1 MEVNNLFVT
10 EQTENGIFKCYQED
24 KSFKILSSYE
34 LENRDNQGAPLKA
47 HRVSQQC
54 FNDIGAEL
62 GSYQACIVNGYTKG
76 GYCGKVC
83 SGYNEDHLVV
93 FPPEAMCD
101 GVYDCQDLSDE
112 HNCGETIALCY
123 EDGSQQI
130 PNEYLCDG
138 SIHYC
143 VKDRPEVIDESD
155 RWCYSE
161 NINVNYT
168 LRPGAVS
175 WYKCRKMS
183 GFLHPSK
190 FCDGTN
196 DCGISYNDGG
206 YDELRCNPT
215 LHGYYL
221 RVDGDRLCQDNVT
234 RVIRYL
240 HPEQICGN
248 PRITTGAVE
257 TEEFRPCWKK
267 LDQIHC
273 NKEHTS
279 VHGLRCL
286 LEYHLEQYVTENI
299 HEFFDLELRNRLSY
313 NIYNEEREETI
324 ISKYLL
330 CDGDRDCEN
339 GIDEKCQDP
348 NEMIYVKNKKVSDHD
363 MNNNTRTCLIHR
375 HYICDG
381 HRDCLEGEDELESIC
396 ETEDWKKLPGCVRIG
411 ARDFADSTKTSL
423 IHVDWIN
430 DTITDCR
437 NGVDEEIRT
446 QICPVNFTNG
456 DRQIRN
462 FKNECPEVYKCTVE
476 MENRDSYVEII
487 DLCQSSLDTCERQ
500 NRICQAAKTR
510 PSIETTPIK
519 LLRVEIEGIVA
530 SKHVAPCLPGLMK
543 YRQFNCTTSDQHI
556 FGSKNRT
563 YGIMNTTWVYEE
575 KVRDCSFYFGE
586 TFLFLT
592 CNDLCFQREEYGRY
606 WYFHRKYA
614 QPRKCPFKQP
624 KYQDDLFRDSRE
636 TYPVARVTV
645 ENEFN
650 RGDLKLRLVAKTKN
664 DYQLKWF
671 GCDNGKVVLLNE
683 VCNLVNDCGDNSD
696 EWYCSNSV
704 SCPID
709 VHYDLNSL
717 EEHSKVARI
726 PLSSIHDGKVD
737 CKTVKGRNKN
747 DECAYGIFDGSYLL
761 SEYMGNTYKFAIAFG
776 VLATA
781 INSFVIAKNIWTLR
795 KTTIK
800 SVLFGDTIYILMI
813 SVGDFCIGVY
823 LLLLIMNH
831 WSFGDK
837 YCPLKYRWLS
847 SNTCNLLGALSTFGS
862 QISLLS
868 MTVMSILRARNLSK
882 SLSFR
887 FSRRLLAVYIIL
899 ALAVVI
905 LSVVIAVTPL
915 LDIFE
920 DYFLNGQVYG
930 DSYQHPEE
938 EIKLSFLLG
947 QQTKRDLVNVVDAH
961 YGSTI
966 QKKLLENGEGLRWS
980 EIRRLFEGMFT
991 GLWRTKDSGISGIP
1005 FGRVGFYGSSAVCLF
1020 KYFVTKDDPQHMFS
1034 IAILWLNLACFV
1046 IITASYLK
1054 ILHQTTKSSQAVAGA
1069 MANKSILL
1077 QTKISMIILSDAVC
1091 WLPFI
1096 TYAFL
1101 HYTEIENAEKHYLFF
1116 SVILLPVNSVVNP
1129 IIYNY
1134 NHTYVR
1140 QKGRK
1145 VLSIIGLIW
1154 ARVRSMSRDSYLG
1167 SVFFQSELLTSTV
1180 TLLPDNDTPS
1190 TIQPILK
1197 TVNPQ
1202 MVPTVVKYNV
1212 RNSLV
1217 EIEDTDI
1224 RSMIQP
1230 ILRTDNPQM
1239 VSTVVRYNV
1248 ENSQVEI
1255 EDTDIK

>member
-1 MEVNNLFVT
+1 MNNLFLT
-10 EQTENGIFKCYQED
+10 EQSENGTFKCYQED
-24 KSFKILSSYE
+24 KNFKILSSYE
-34 LENRDNQGAPLKA
+34 LENRDNHGAPLKA
-47 HRVSQQC
+47 HRVSQKC
-54 FNDIGAEL
+54 FNDSGAEL

-76 GYCGKVC
+76 GSCGKVC
-83 SGYNEDHLVV
+83 SPRVVNAEDHLAWPVV

-101 GVYDCQDLSDE
+101 GVYDCQYGSDE
-112 HNCGETIALCY
+112 NCGEIIAFCD
-123 EDGSQQI
+123 ESDGRGQQI
-130 PNEYLCDG
+130 PNKYLCDG

-143 VKDRPEVIDESD
+143 VKDRPETKDESD
-155 RWCYSE
+155 SWCYSE
-161 NINVNYT
+161 NRNAK
-168 LRPGAVS
+168 RPGAVS
-175 WYKCRKMS
+175 WYKCRSMS
-183 GFLHPSK
+183 GFLHPAK

-196 DCGISYNDGG
+196 DCGGSTNVYEVG
-206 YDELRCNPT
+206 YDELRCNST
-215 LHGYYL
+215 QNESYLNVHG
-221 RVDGDRLCQDNVT
+221 GRLCQDDVT
-234 RVIRYL
+234 RDIRYL
-240 HPEQICGN
+240 YPEQICGN

-257 TEEFRPCWKK
+257 TEKFRPCWKK

-273 NKEHTS
+273 YKEHTS

-286 LEYHLEQYVTENI
+286 LEDYLEKYVTVNTN
-299 HEFFDLELRNRLSY
+299 EFFDRELRNRLS
-313 NIYNEEREETI
+313 NSTYNEEREETI

-348 NEMIYVKNKKVSDHD
+348 NEMIDDIYKKVSDQND
-363 MNNNTRTCLIHR
+363 TNNITRTCLIHR
-375 HYICDG
+375 HHICDG
-381 HRDCLEGEDELESIC
+381 YKDCLEGEDELESIC
-396 ETEDWKKLPGCVRIG
+396 ETEDWLKLPGCVRVG

-423 IHVDWIN
+423 IHVDWIR
-430 DTITDCR
+430 DTISDCR
-437 NGVDEEIRT
+437 NGVDEEDRS

-456 DRQIRN
+456 GWQVRS
-462 FKNECPEVYKCTVE
+462 FKDECPEVYKCTDE
-476 MENRDSYVEII
+476 IENRDSYVEIF

-519 LLRVEIEGIVA
+519 ISRVEIEGVVA
-530 SKHVAPCLPGLMK
+530 IKHVAPCLPGLMK

-556 FGSKNRT
+556 FGSKHRA
-563 YGIMNTTWVYEE
+563 YGIMNTTWVYED

-592 CNDLCFQREEYGRY
+592 CNDLCFEYGRY
-606 WYFHRKYA
+606 RYYLRQYI

-636 TYPVARVTV
+636 TSPVARITV
-645 ENEFN
+645 ENEFKN
-650 RGDLKLRLVAKTKN
+650 EFKGGDLKLRLVAKTKN
-664 DYQLKWF
+664 GYQLKWF

-696 EWYCSNSV
+696 EMYCSNSV
-704 SCPID
+704 SCPIGPYHSD
-709 VHYDLNSL
+709 SL
-717 EEHSKVARI
+717 KELLKELSKVSRI

-737 CKTVKGRNKN
+737 CKTVNHGYHSYTLN
-747 DECAYGIFDGSYLL
+747 DECIYHLSYLL
-761 SEYMGNTYKFAIAFG
+761 DEDVGNTYKFAIAFG

-781 INSFVIAKNIWTLR
+781 INSFVIAKNIWSLR
-795 KTTIK
+795 KTTMK

-831 WSFGDK
+831 WSFGAT

-847 SNTCNLLGALSTFGS
+847 SNTCNFLGALSTFGS

-905 LSVVIAVTPL
+905 LSVAIAVTPL

-938 EIKLSFLLG
+938 EIKISFLLG
-947 QQTKRDLVNVVDAH
+947 SQTKRDLVNVIDAH
-961 YGSTI
+961 YGSTL

-991 GLWRTKDSGISGIP
+991 GFWRNKDSEISGIP

-1034 IAILWLNLACFV
+1034 IAILGLNLACFV

-1069 MANKSILL
+1069 RANKSILL

-1101 HYTEIENAEKHYLFF
+1101 HYTEIENAERHYLLF

-1129 IIYNY
+1129 IIYHY
-1134 NHTYVR
+1134 NHTYVK
-1140 QKGRK
+1140 QKGRE
-1145 VLSIIGLIW
+1145 VW
-1154 ARVRSMSRDSYLG
+1154 ARVRSMSSDCYLG
-1167 SVFFQSELLTSTV
+1167 SVFFLSELLTSTV
-1180 TLLPDNDTPS
+1180 TLLSDYDIRS
-1190 TIQPILK
+1190 TIQPIKK
-1197 TVNPQ
+1197 TV
-1202 MVPTVVKYNV
+1202 
-1212 RNSLV
+1212 
-1217 EIEDTDI
+1217 
-1224 RSMIQP
+1224 
-1230 ILRTDNPQM
+1230 NPQM

-1248 ENSQVEI
+1248 ETSLVEI
-1255 EDTDIK
+1255 EDTDIKEESCEDSLVEIECDR